1 MALQKRRRLTPV
13 DALNPGGLGFLLR
26 ATHGSTTTQIVIRM
40 SCGHLF
46 WIETIQNI
54 YLITGK
60 GTVVS
65 FFLANPRV
73 FWWFNPNYSTS
84 PLKKCRLMSQARILL
99 WFTPAGSNSGCLLSP
114 THQGVPTS
122 GVASTKPTSG
132 PKSWSTPLLLQRN
145 PIFWWLKCGK
155 PPFLPVFS
163 RFSINNSTCL
173 CLKIMAKLKETPKS
187 LIDLGLSS
195 FFPHFKWPFPGSPR
209 ANNRCAVA
217 LPVLPAPP

>member
-1 MALQKRRRLTPV
+1 
-13 DALNPGGLGFLLR
+13 
-26 ATHGSTTTQIVIRM
+26 M

-46 WIETIQNI
+46 WKQNI
-54 YLITGK
+54 YLIKDGK
-60 GTVVS
+60 GTVE
-65 FFLANPRV
+65 FFFGRIHV
-73 FWWFNPNYSTS
+73 FDGSIVQSQLFYIPTLNV
-84 PLKKCRLMSQARILL
+84 LMSQGRILL
-99 WFTPAGSNSGCLLSP
+99 CFTPASNSGCLLSP
-114 THQGVPTS
+114 THQGVPTC
-122 GVASTKPTSG
+122 VASTKPTSG

-187 LIDLGLSS
+187 LIYLGLSS
-195 FFPHFKWPFPGSPR
+195 FFPHFTWPFPGSPR

-217 LPVLPAPP
+217 PPVLPAPP

>member
-1 MALQKRRRLTPV
+1 
-13 DALNPGGLGFLLR
+13 
-26 ATHGSTTTQIVIRM
+26 M

-46 WIETIQNI
+46 WKQNI
-54 YLITGK
+54 YIFTGK
-60 GTVVS
+60 GWQRHRS
-65 FFLANPRV
+65 FFWVRIHV
-73 FWWFNPNYSTS
+73 FDGSI
-84 PLKKCRLMSQARILL
+84 PLFYIPTLNVLMSQGRILL
-99 WFTPAGSNSGCLLSP
+99 CFTP
-114 THQGVPTS
+114 VPTLA
-122 GVASTKPTSG
+122 ASFHQLTKV
-132 PKSWSTPLLLQRN
+132 STPLLFQRN

-187 LIDLGLSS
+187 LIYLGLSS

-217 LPVLPAPP
+217 PPVLPAPP